1 MGIRVVP
8 NETVPAAVY
17 RVLLPHER
25 QVITVRFHPA
35 VLIRPVAEVL
45 GGLALAGLLTTTIAH
60 GNGIAMLVI
69 WGLWLILVVRL
80 VYKIYEW
87 LDEYFVV
94 TSQRL
99 LLATGV
105 VTKRVN
111 MMPLTKVTDMRFER
125 SPTGR
130 LLGYG
135 KFVVESAGQDQALQ
149 TVDHLP
155 YPEQLYLEVC
165 GLIFKDKGDSDDL
178 PGDQDYPGGGQEQAG
193 ALYPAHPLA
202 EHNPG
207 QEHGNARV
215 QRREHHGEAEQS
227 GPGSEDVAHVR

>member
-60 GNGIAMLVI
+60 GNGLAMLII
-69 WGLWLILVVRL
+69 WGLWLLLVLRL
-80 VYKIYEW
+80 VYKIYVW

-105 VTKRVN
+105 FTKTVN
-111 MMPLTKVTDMRFER
+111 MMPLSKVTDMRFER

-130 LLGYG
+130 LLGFG

-149 TVDHLP
+149 TVDYLP

-165 GLIFKDKGDSDDL
+165 GLIFKDKGDTDD
-178 PGDQDYPGGGQEQAG
+178 
-193 ALYPAHPLA
+193 
-202 EHNPG
+202 
-207 QEHGNARV
+207 
-215 QRREHHGEAEQS
+215 
-227 GPGSEDVAHVR
+227 

>member
-35 VLIRPVAEVL
+35 VLSGPVAAVL
-45 GGLALAGLLTTTIAH
+45 GGLALAGLLSTTVAH
-60 GNGIAMLVI
+60 GNGIAMLII
-69 WGLWLILVVRL
+69 WGLWLVLVVRL
-80 VYKIYEW
+80 IYKIYVW

-105 VTKRVN
+105 FTKRVN

-125 SPTGR
+125 SPSGR

-165 GLIFKDKGDSDDL
+165 GLIFKDKGDSDD
-178 PGDQDYPGGGQEQAG
+178 
-193 ALYPAHPLA
+193 
-202 EHNPG
+202 
-207 QEHGNARV
+207 
-215 QRREHHGEAEQS
+215 
-227 GPGSEDVAHVR
+227 

>member
-45 GGLALAGLLTTTIAH
+45 GGLALAGLLSTTVAH
-60 GNGIAMLVI
+60 GNGTAMLII
-69 WGLWLILVVRL
+69 WGLWLLLVLRL
-80 VYKIYEW
+80 VYKIYVW

-105 VTKRVN
+105 FTKTVN
-111 MMPLTKVTDMRFER
+111 MMPLSKVTDMRFER
-125 SPTGR
+125 SPSGR

-135 KFVVESAGQDQALQ
+135 KFVVESAGQEQALQ

-165 GLIFKDKGDSDDL
+165 GLIFKDKGDSDD
-178 PGDQDYPGGGQEQAG
+178 
-193 ALYPAHPLA
+193 
-202 EHNPG
+202 
-207 QEHGNARV
+207 
-215 QRREHHGEAEQS
+215 
-227 GPGSEDVAHVR
+227 

>member
-45 GGLALAGLLTTTIAH
+45 LGLALAGLLSTTVAH
-60 GNGIAMLVI
+60 GNGTAMLII
-69 WGLWLILVVRL
+69 WGLWLLLVLRL
-80 VYKIYEW
+80 VYKIYVW

-105 VTKRVN
+105 FTKRVN

-125 SPTGR
+125 SPSGR

-165 GLIFKDKGDSDDL
+165 GLIFKDKGDSDD
-178 PGDQDYPGGGQEQAG
+178 
-193 ALYPAHPLA
+193 
-202 EHNPG
+202 
-207 QEHGNARV
+207 
-215 QRREHHGEAEQS
+215 
-227 GPGSEDVAHVR
+227 